1 MSRRALTVFLLVV
14 PALGLGVLGFC
25 VVAAAPARAGTA
37 GIGAS
42 AHFATRQLIG
52 LALAASVG
60 ALAAGLGARR
70 VLRAAPV
77 LFVLAL
83 AATLAVF
90 VPGVGI
96 RAAGARRWLH
106 VGPFSGSP
114 APFLVVAVA
123 LLIAKWGPSQNP
135 QASPRQGLAVGL
147 GLCAVLALV
156 MEPDFSAAAIA
167 LAVAFAALAGGGMA
181 RRRLLPAA
189 LLLLVVLSL
198 GALSFGYVDNRIRG
212 FLAPENDRRGKGFE
226 VLALARANAAGAAH
240 GVGLGRGNARR
251 HLSSPASDYAFA
263 VVGEELGPPGAMGV
277 VAAWLAIAAGVTL
290 AAGSGKRSGQTSGDT
305 SGRPGRNLAERAAVV
320 GCGTAL
326 LAPAALHVAVC
337 RGWLP
342 IIGVTMPLLSYDPTL
357 TVASGGSLGLL
368 VAIALH
374 RNGDG
379 PSRGH
384 GHQPDDQA

>member
-1 MSRRALTVFLLVV
+1 MSRRALTVFLLLV
-14 PALGLGVLGFC
+14 PALGLGALGFC
-25 VVAAAPARAGTA
+25 VVAAAPTRAGPA

-42 AHFATRQLIG
+42 AHFATRQMIG
-52 LALAASVG
+52 LALAASAGV
-60 ALAAGLGARR
+60 LAAGLGARR

-77 LFVLAL
+77 LFLVAL

-90 VPGVGI
+90 LPGIGI

-123 LLIAKWGPSQNP
+123 LLIARWGPSERAQP
-135 QASPRQGLAVGL
+135 SPRQGLAVGL
-147 GLCAVLALV
+147 GLGAVLALV

-181 RRRLLPAA
+181 GRRLLPAA

-198 GALSFGYVDNRIRG
+198 GALRFGYVDNRIRG

-263 VVGEELGPPGAMGV
+263 VVGEELGPRGAIGV

-290 AAGSGKRSGQTSGDT
+290 AAGAGKSSGS
-305 SGRPGRNLAERAAVV
+305 PGRNLAERAAVV

-368 VAIALH
+368 VAIALGRSGH
-374 RNGDG
+374 RPDPGDA
-379 PSRGH
+379 P
-384 GHQPDDQA
+384 QPDHQT